1 MYGKT
6 IVSCVLM
13 GFCFGLNSFSQEP
26 EQAQTTPVVTYGDK
40 GFYLR
45 SHNGNYMMHIEWR
58 GQFRLAYPYDD
69 DPVTFDNFGDEQL
82 FLGINRARMKVGGHV
97 FDPTFKYYLEYEL
110 FASRLLDFRVMFD
123 KIPWLNV
130 KIGQWKIHYNRER
143 VISSGKQ
150 QTGER
155 SILNR
160 AFTIDRQQG
169 VSAYGNLAG
178 DGALNFNYWLTLTMG
193 TGRGSSS
200 NDDTHPMWMSRLQW
214 NFMGKPLDFTGS
226 DLKNTRRL
234 VGIIAVAGVTNRSP
248 YTRFSTSGGG
258 HLEGFEEMEPGQ
270 YRVNQLLQESAGMYR
285 GFSWQQE
292 LHWKE
297 INDLKNKR
305 ITHLAGN
312 LIQGGYFFS
321 NLLQFVPEELEVFA
335 RHAFYWP
342 DLSDR
347 DILRDE
353 ITLGVNWFF
362 RGHRNKLTLEMSYL
376 DFEYL
381 EVALGPD
388 QVTEIEGRGL
398 RGRLQWEVSF

>member
-1 MYGKT
+1 M
-6 IVSCVLM
+6 SCVLM